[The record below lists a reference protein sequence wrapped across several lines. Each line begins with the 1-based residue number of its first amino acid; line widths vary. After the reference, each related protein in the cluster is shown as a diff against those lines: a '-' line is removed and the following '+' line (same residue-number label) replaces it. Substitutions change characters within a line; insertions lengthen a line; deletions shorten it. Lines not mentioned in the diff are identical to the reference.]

1 MIVKSAVEVFEGK
14 VELEGDG
21 IVEFKFRKPS
31 LIDIQN
37 FQAGLIVGDVTAEE
51 LQAGKYKIDVEK
63 ALKADLYLLAFAITE
78 INICM
83 EWGKMDTGK
92 RLEELEE
99 LAKSCGNVFEAIL
112 RQVKEK
118 VGGLI

>member
-1 MIVKSAVEVFEGK
+1 MIVKSAVEVFEGR

-51 LQAGKYKIDVEK
+51 LQAGKYKINVEK

-78 INICM
+78 INICA
-83 EWGKMDTGK
+83 EWSKMNTEK
-92 RLEELEE
+92 RIEELQE
-99 LAKSCGNVFEAIL
+99 LAGSCSNVFEAIL
-112 RQVKEK
+112 KQIKEK